1 MAHAFR
7 NIHDTNFEQDNNLDR
22 WTENGEND
30 RQGLPPSHSPYRF
43 LLLAQ
48 LDLWEQ
54 GISVSICGFHPDVE
68 GKRNARVARMQADT
82 S

>member
-7 NIHDTNFEQDNNLDR
+7 DIHDTNFEQDNNLDR
-22 WTENGEND
+22 WTKNCEND
-30 RQGLPPSHSPYRF
+30 RQGLPSSHSPHRF

-48 LDLWEQ
+48 LDLWKQ
-54 GISVSICGFHPDVE
+54 GLSVSLGGFHPDVE
-68 GKRNARVARMQADT
+68 GKINAYMARMRADA